1 MGEARELLDRMT
13 DAVFRADAETLADCY
28 AENAV
33 AVTPDYG
40 EVKGRQAI
48 VDYFR
53 PFFEA
58 FSDIRW
64 EEIQRHECGDV
75 AIDEGYFTG
84 THTAPLANPG
94 GDPIPATGKRVRL
107 RECDVATAS
116 GGRIISHHMYFDQ
129 MDLLSQ
135 LGVTE

>member
-13 DAVFRADAETLADCY
+13 KAVFSGDADALADCY
-28 AENAV
+28 AEDAM

-40 EVKGRQAI
+40 EIRGPAAI
-48 VDYFR
+48 VEYFR

-64 EEIQRHECGDV
+64 EEIQRHEAGNV
-75 AIDEGYFTG
+75 AIDEGFFTG

-94 GDPIPATGKRVRL
+94 GEPIPATGKRVRL
-107 RECDVATAS
+107 RECDVATVT
-116 GGRIISHHMYFDQ
+116 GGRITSHRMYFDQ
-129 MDLLSQ
+129 MDLMNQ
-135 LGVTE
+135 LGLTD